1 MSSIKST
8 QSADPSPVFQPGSIS
23 TTHVAGVVA
32 FPTLG
37 TVMAMGGMPVAD
49 IYPLLGI
56 CGAIGVSAVF
66 AASGGR
72 RLIGNLAAL
81 LLRSGQ

>member
-1 MSSIKST
+1 MSSVKLN
-8 QSADPSPVFQPGSIS
+8 QSADPSPVPQPGSIS
-23 TTHVAGVVA
+23 TTHVIGVVS

-49 IYPLLGI
+49 IYPLLGV
-56 CGAIGVSAVF
+56 CGAIGVAAVF

-72 RLIGNLAAL
+72 RLIGNLASL